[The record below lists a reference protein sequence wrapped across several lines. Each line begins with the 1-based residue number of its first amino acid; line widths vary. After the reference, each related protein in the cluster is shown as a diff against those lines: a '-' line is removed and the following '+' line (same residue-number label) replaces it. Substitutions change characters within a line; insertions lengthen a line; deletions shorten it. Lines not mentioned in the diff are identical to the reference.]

1 MYCTTNAWR
10 LFWIYAVILYKTY
23 LQKYSKGHRKPKDL
37 AVENLSWIDMKK
49 ILESK
54 TECTK
59 KYRADLQFLDC
70 FHSPER

>member
-1 MYCTTNAWR
+1 M
-10 LFWIYAVILYKTY
+10 ILYKTY

-59 KYRADLQFLDC
+59 KYRADLQFWDC
-70 FHSPER
+70 FHLPER